1 MNSMTGYG
9 RGESQT
15 DDYHVL
21 VDIKSVNHRFLDT
34 QIRLPREYN
43 HLELEM
49 KNEFKHALSRG
60 RVECFITLTK
70 EQASSHALNINWNV
84 LDSLV
89 EELSHAEFHRYQKQ
103 PFSAEKFLEGAVMH
117 PVIVETVEKKVALDD
132 IERDMLQA
140 FKQALQ
146 ALNKSRHKEGEGL
159 RQFFLDYLES
169 IKKEVSSISSQV
181 ERINQEHYDKL
192 KKKLEELMSGA
203 EIDES
208 RLLTEVALI
217 VDRGDVTEELDR
229 LSVHL
234 QSMNQLIEKEGPIGK
249 EMDFLIQ
256 EMNREVNTIGS
267 KSADLSIKSSVIQ
280 LKTLIEQIREQ
291 VQNIE

>member
-1 MNSMTGYG
+1 MTGYG

-49 KNEFKHALSRG
+49 KNEFKQVLSRG

-70 EQASSHALNINWNV
+70 EQASSQVLNINWNV

-117 PVIVETVEKKVALDD
+117 PVIVETVEKKEVLDD

-146 ALNKSRHKEGEGL
+146 ALNKSRQKEGEGL

>member
-1 MNSMTGYG
+1 MKSMTGYG

-43 HLELEM
+43 HLEIDM
-49 KNEFKHALSRG
+49 KNAFKQELSRG

-70 EQASSHALNINWNV
+70 EQASSQTLKINWDI

-89 EELSHAEFHRYQKQ
+89 HELSEAEYQRYQKQ

-117 PVIVETVEKKVALDD
+117 PVIVETVEKKEALDD
-132 IERDMLQA
+132 IERDMLKA

-146 ALNKSRHKEGEGL
+146 ALNESRQKEGEGL

-234 QSMNQLIEKEGPIGK
+234 QSMNQLLEKEGPIGK

>member
-1 MNSMTGYG
+1 MKSMTGYG

-43 HLELEM
+43 HLEIDM
-49 KNEFKHALSRG
+49 KNAFKQELSRG

-70 EQASSHALNINWNV
+70 EQASSQTLKINWDI

-89 EELSHAEFHRYQKQ
+89 HELSEAEYQRYQKQ

-117 PVIVETVEKKVALDD
+117 PVIVETIEKKEALDD
-132 IERDMLQA
+132 IEKDMLIA
-140 FKQALQ
+140 FHQALQ
-146 ALNKSRHKEGEGL
+146 ALNASREKEGEGL
-159 RQFFLDYLES
+159 REFFLEYLES
-169 IKKEVSSISSQV
+169 IKREIGNISSQV
-181 ERINQEHYDKL
+181 ESITQEHYGKL
-192 KKKLEELMSGA
+192 KKKLEELMEGTQV
-203 EIDES
+203 DES
-208 RLLTEVALI
+208 RLLTEVAII

-229 LSVHL
+229 LSVHIN
-234 QSMNQLIEKEGPIGK
+234 SMKQLIEKKGPIGK

-267 KSADLSIKSSVIQ
+267 KSMDLVIKSSVIQ

>member
-1 MNSMTGYG
+1 MTGYG

-49 KNEFKHALSRG
+49 KNEFKQVLSRG

-70 EQASSHALNINWNV
+70 EQTSSQALNINWNV

-117 PVIVETVEKKVALDD
+117 PVIVETVEKKEALDD

-146 ALNKSRHKEGEGL
+146 ALNKSRQKEGEGL

-234 QSMNQLIEKEGPIGK
+234 QSMNQLLEKEGPIGK

>member
-1 MNSMTGYG
+1 MTGYG

-49 KNEFKHALSRG
+49 KNEFKQVLSRG

-70 EQASSHALNINWNV
+70 EQASSQALNINWNV

-117 PVIVETVEKKVALDD
+117 PVIVETVEKKEVLDD

-146 ALNKSRHKEGEGL
+146 ALNKSRQKEGEGL

-234 QSMNQLIEKEGPIGK
+234 QSMNQLLEKEGPIGK